1 MQLEMEF
8 LDASSCLHFLD
19 GFLDAFGK
27 LFISGSIQ
35 LKFSIRFNTK
45 WSMDPVQIAEWIQTD
60 PV

>member
-27 LFISGSIQ
+27 LFFSLNPVLIQ
-35 LKFSIRFNTK
+35 T
-45 WSMDPVQIAEWIQTD
+45 DPVQIAEWKTD